1 MCSGKAIHNYF
12 SFFNNLI
19 WYFPRLL
26 NLMLGFVTN
35 RIHMVMKVRLL
46 INLNIF
52 IQSVFH
58 MWDFY
63 EIFNQTGFTI
73 PLFAK
78 NQLICIGVSFHLV
91 ALEPQKK
98 FLTRPISVIPSLAQ
112 SLLQQ
117 MLLLL
122 LQLEKCNYSVTRN
135 KSTIKILNKIGRIID
150 QCDRFLLSELI
161 ELNEG
166 SILVLHL
173 QRRR

>member
-35 RIHMVMKVRLL
+35 RIHMVMKLRLL
-46 INLNIF
+46 INLIIF
-52 IQSVFH
+52 IQSVSH

-78 NQLICIGVSFHLV
+78 NQLISIGVSFHLV

-98 FLTRPISVIPSLAQ
+98 YLSRPNSVIPSLAQ

-117 MLLLL
+117 ILSLL
-122 LQLEKCNYSVTRN
+122 LQLSKCNYSIPRN
-135 KSTIKILNKIGRIID
+135 KSTIKILNKKGCIIY

-166 SILVLHL
+166 LILVPHFK
-173 QRRR
+173 RRR